1 VTLRVLEIAPG
12 GTANLHERWNR
23 LGIYTTEVSFENAVQ
38 TITSA
43 GTTELVVDAVVIR
56 QATYA
61 SIQLSDQIR
70 SLPDSVA
77 MIDGKKWCSVP
88 IIILASA
95 TRERPGEDVLDEEG
109 DVKVRDVVLVE
120 PNDDNNYGADEI
132 KENVEDYR
140 LSVLSE
146 FDNLGFIVKFEHG
159 RYVLGPALK
168 SRHELEGKYYFGPAD
183 KRPEGFTTV
192 HRDNFGIQFELEQF
206 EALIN
211 RPDVSESQLQEF
223 FEEHPHFLSALHTSL
238 PHVRLP
244 AKNGSILIP
253 DFILRPIVAQERD
266 SKWEVL
272 DLKLPQEKLL
282 AGKGARARL
291 SSSVMKAI
299 RQLRDYH
306 ENIQHPDHAEQ
317 IETLLGHRLKYP
329 RLGVLIGRLSNT
341 DVQALERE
349 QQYEAG
355 VRIVTYDEILQ
366 QQQAQLGG

>member
-1 VTLRVLEIAPG
+1 MTLRVLEITPG
-12 GTANLHERWNR
+12 GIANLHERWNR
-23 LGIYTTEVSFENAVQ
+23 LGIYATEVSFETAIQ
-38 TITSA
+38 TITTA

-56 QATYA
+56 EATYA

-70 SLPDSVA
+70 SLPETVA

-88 IIILASA
+88 IIILAPA
-95 TRERPGEDVLDEEG
+95 ILRRDRENLLDEEG
-109 DVKVRDVVLVE
+109 DVKVRDVALAE
-120 PNDDNNYGADEI
+120 PND
-132 KENVEDYR
+132 K
-140 LSVLSE
+140 L
-146 FDNLGFIVKFEHG
+146 
-159 RYVLGPALK
+159 
-168 SRHELEGKYYFGPAD
+168 
-183 KRPEGFTTV
+183 
-192 HRDNFGIQFELEQF
+192 ELEQF

-211 RPDVSESQLQEF
+211 RPDVSELQLQEF
-223 FEEHPHFLSALHTSL
+223 FEEHSHFLSALHTSL

-282 AGKGARARL
+282 AGKGSRARL

-317 IETLLGHRLKYP
+317 IEALLGHRLKYP
-329 RLGVLIGRLSNT
+329 RLGVLIGRLANT
-341 DVQALERE
+341 DVEALERE
-349 QQYEAG
+349 QQYEAR

-366 QQQAQLGG
+366 QQQALLGA